1 MDYRAQLPDEPFE
14 APAMRLPRIR
24 LTIQLLMITIVLA
37 GLVFAGIAAR
47 RRQQRALALQTAQV
61 GLQRAEAACREAE
74 LTRKVAEIA
83 AAEYEY
89 GIYKQSVAA
98 VDVEISR
105 AELELKAANEV
116 SDTQAGKRA
125 KSLLEQKRN
134 QRATLERDSKV
145 QIKALRSE
153 LNRAKADEW
162 SKRTELQKAK
172 AALNRIMAGVPATSD
187 F

>member
-1 MDYRAQLPDEPFE
+1 MAFSRQALE
-14 APAMRLPRIR
+14 APAMRLPRVR
-24 LTIQLLMITIVLA
+24 LTIQLLMITIILA

-47 RRQQRALALQTAQV
+47 RRQQRALVLQTAQV
-61 GLQRAEAACREAE
+61 ALQRAEAAYREAE

-83 AAEYEY
+83 TVEFEY

-98 VDVEISR
+98 VDFKISR
-105 AELELKAANEV
+105 AELELKAADDV

-125 KSLLEQKRN
+125 KLVLEQERN

-153 LNRAKADEW
+153 LNRAKADELA
-162 SKRTELQKAK
+162 KRTELQKAK
-172 AALNRIMAGVPATSD
+172 AAVNRIVAGVSAASD